1 MNESPADRYR
11 ASRERAAHPGVRA
24 FADSLPF
31 ALDDFQVKACEAVE
45 DGRSVLVAAPTG
57 AGKTVVGEFAV
68 RCAKERGEKAFYT
81 TPIKALSNQ
90 KFRDL
95 TEAYGPSAV
104 GLLTGDTSINGNA
117 DIVVMTTE
125 VLRNMIYAGSS
136 TLERLGVVILD
147 EVHYLADRF
156 RGSVWEE
163 ILVHLD
169 SKTEIVALSATV
181 SNTEEFGAWLQ
192 EVRGDTEVVVSET
205 RPVPLWPHVF
215 LREGLFD
222 LYAPGVDPTQPGLNP
237 RLNPDL
243 EAVVRRLRH
252 APHQRGPSRVGRRP
266 PPRFAVVDV
275 LDSQGLLPA
284 IFFIFSRAG
293 CEDAVDQI
301 RSAGIRLTTD
311 SERSRIAAIVEE
323 RCSSFPGADLGALG
337 YTHWYDHLLAGVA
350 AHHAGMIP
358 LFKEVVEQLFTAGL
372 IKVVFA
378 TETLSLGI
386 NMPARSVVLE
396 KLVKWDGDSHKDL
409 TPGEFTQLTGRAG
422 RRGIDVEGH
431 AIVVE
436 YPGFDVEILGR
447 LASRRTYPLIS
458 SFQPSYNM
466 AINLVARSGV
476 TKAREVLEMSFAQY
490 QADGAVVS
498 QARRVRDLDTAIAR
512 YREAIVCDKGDF
524 IEYAGLKERISR
536 AEKSDARTATRD
548 RREASAGA
556 LRKLRAGAVVRILGG
571 RHRGLAV
578 VVSPDKSELP
588 RPLVVTEAGRAF
600 RLSVAD
606 LHNGIDE
613 VGEIRLPKRVD
624 TRRAQSR
631 RDLSSALNAKRDQFT
646 PARQKDDPAPIE
658 EGRDQM
664 EALRRRM
671 RAHPCHSC
679 PDREEHSRWA
689 ERYFRALRD
698 RDRLAGEIS
707 KETGSIARIFDR
719 RCGVLLELGYL
730 TGEGEALAPTSW
742 GTMLRTIYSE
752 NDLVIAE
759 CLRKGV
765 WAGLQPPAL
774 AAVVSS
780 LVYEGRRED
789 EAQVPRIPQGPAGP
803 LGLALRETVRVSSGI
818 LDLHTERRL
827 PRLQAPQWGIVGPVH
842 AWTQGKGLDAV
853 LKGTELAP
861 GDLVRQFK
869 QVIDVLDQIS
879 EVAPDPS
886 VRRNAT
892 LAITGMRRGVVAY

>member
-11 ASRERAAHPGVRA
+11 ASHQRANHPGVQT
-24 FADSLPF
+24 FAESLPF
-31 ALDDFQVKACEAVE
+31 SLDEFQVEACQAVE

-68 RCAKERGEKAFYT
+68 RCARERKEKAFYT

-95 TEAYGPSAV
+95 TEAYGSSAV

-169 SKTEIVALSATV
+169 AKTEIVALSATV
-181 SNTEEFGAWLQ
+181 SNTEEFGAWLK
-192 EVRGDTEVVVSET
+192 EVRGDTEVIVSET
-205 RPVPLWPHVF
+205 RPVPLWPHVM
-215 LREGLFD
+215 LREGMFD
-222 LYAPGVDPTQPGLNP
+222 LYATGVDPTQPGPNP

-252 APHQRGPSRVGRRP
+252 SPRHRGPRGVGRRP
-266 PPRFAVVDV
+266 PPRFAVIDV

-284 IFFIFSRAG
+284 IVFIFSRAG

-301 RSAGIRLTTD
+301 RAAGIRLTTD
-311 SERSRIAAIVEE
+311 SERAQVREIIEE
-323 RCSSFPGADLGALG
+323 RCSGFPGADLGALG
-337 YTHWYDHLLAGVA
+337 YAHWFDHLQAGVA

-409 TPGEFTQLTGRAG
+409 TAGEFTQLTGRAG

-447 LASRRTYPLIS
+447 LASRRTYPLVS

-490 QADGAVVS
+490 QADGSVVT
-498 QARRVRDLDTAIAR
+498 QARKVRDLDTAISG
-512 YREAIVCDKGDF
+512 YREAIVCSRGDF
-524 IEYAGLKERISR
+524 LEYSGLKEKISR
-536 AEKSDARTATRD
+536 LEKASARTATRD
-548 RREASAGA
+548 RREASTAA
-556 LRKLRAGAVVRILGG
+556 LRRLRAGAVVRILGG
-571 RHRGLAV
+571 RRKGLAV
-578 VVSPDKSELP
+578 VVSPDKTEPP
-588 RPLVVTEAGRAF
+588 RPLVVAETGRAF
-600 RLSVAD
+600 RLSIAD
-606 LHNGIDE
+606 LHNGIE
-613 VGEIRLPKRVD
+613 QVGEIRLPKRVD

-631 RDLSSALNAKRDQFT
+631 RDLSSTLNAKRDLFT
-646 PARQKDDPAPIE
+646 LPRQKGEPVEVE
-658 EGRDQM
+658 EGKDKI
-664 EALRRRM
+664 EDLRRQM

-679 PDREEHSRWA
+679 PDRDDHSRWA

-707 KETGSIARIFDR
+707 KETGSIARLFDR
-719 RCGVLLELGYL
+719 RCGVLVELGYL
-730 TGEGEALAPTSW
+730 EGEGEALVPTSW
-742 GTMLRTIYSE
+742 GTTLRTIYSE

-759 CLRKGV
+759 CLRLGV

-774 AAVVSS
+774 AAVVST
-780 LVYEGRRED
+780 LVYEGRRDD
-789 EAQVPRIPQGPAGP
+789 ETQTPRIPQGPAGP
-803 LGLALRETVRVSSGI
+803 IGVALKETVRVSSG
-818 LDLHTERRL
+818 LHEMHLERKL

-842 AWTQGKGLDAV
+842 SWTQGKSLDAV
-853 LKGTELAP
+853 LKGRDIAP
-861 GDLVRQFK
+861 GDLVRWFK
-869 QVIDVLDQIS
+869 QVIDVLDQIA

-886 VRRNAT
+886 VRRNAGQ
-892 LAITGMRRGVVAY
+892 AITGMRRGVVAY

>member
-11 ASRERAAHPGVRA
+11 ASRARVAHPGVQA
-24 FADSLPF
+24 FADTLPF
-31 ALDDFQVKACEAVE
+31 PLDAFQIEACEAVE

-68 RCAKERGEKAFYT
+68 RCARERKEKAFYT

-95 TEAYGPSAV
+95 TEVYGPSAV

-125 VLRNMIYAGSS
+125 VLRNMIYAGSA

-169 SKTEIVALSATV
+169 AKTEIVALSATV
-181 SNTEEFGAWLQ
+181 SNTEEFGAWLK

-205 RPVPLWPHVF
+205 RPVPLWPHVM

-222 LYAPGVDPTQPGLNP
+222 LYAPGVDPTQPGPSP

-252 APHQRGPSRVGRRP
+252 APRHRGPRGVGRRP

-284 IFFIFSRAG
+284 IFFVFSRAG

-301 RSAGIRLTTD
+301 RSAGLRLTTD
-311 SERSRIAAIVEE
+311 SERSRIASIVEE

-337 YTHWYDHLLAGVA
+337 YSHWLDHLQAGVA

-358 LFKEVVEQLFTAGL
+358 LFKEVVEELFTAGL

-409 TPGEFTQLTGRAG
+409 TPGEVTQLTGRAG

-466 AINLVARSGV
+466 AINLVARLGV
-476 TKAREVLEMSFAQY
+476 DKAREVLEMSFAQY
-490 QADGAVVS
+490 QADRAVVS
-498 QARRVRDLDTAIAR
+498 QARRVRDLDTAIAG
-512 YREAIVCDKGDF
+512 YREAIACTKGDF
-524 IEYAGLKERISR
+524 LEYAELKDRISR
-536 AEKSDARTATRD
+536 LERADARAATKD
-548 RREASAGA
+548 RREASAGE
-556 LRKLRAGAVVRILGG
+556 LRRLRAGAVVRILGG

-588 RPLVVTEAGRAF
+588 RPLLVTEAGRAF
-600 RLSVAD
+600 RLSIAD
-606 LHNGIDE
+606 LHLGFDE
-613 VGEIRLPKRVD
+613 VGEMRLPRRID

-631 RDLSSALNAKRDQFT
+631 RDLSSTLNAKRDQFT
-646 PARQKDDPAPIE
+646 PTRKRSDPAPTE
-658 EGRDQM
+658 EGRDQL
-664 EALRRRM
+664 EALRRQM
-671 RAHPCHSC
+671 RGHPCHSC
-679 PDREEHSRWA
+679 PDKDDHSRWA

-719 RCGVLLELGYL
+719 RCAVLAELGYL
-730 TGEGEALAPTSW
+730 EGEGEALIPTSW

-765 WAGLQPPAL
+765 WAGLHPPAL
-774 AAVVSS
+774 AAVVST

-789 EAQVPRIPQGPAGP
+789 ETQAPRIPQGPAGP
-803 LGLALRETVRVSSGI
+803 LGLALRDTVRVSSGL

-827 PRLQAPQWGIVGPVH
+827 PRLQASQWGIVGPVH
-842 AWTQGKGLDAV
+842 SWTQGKGLDAV
-853 LKGTELAP
+853 LRGADLAP
-861 GDLVRQFK
+861 GDLVRWFK
-869 QVIDVLDQIS
+869 QVIDVLDQIA

-886 VRRNAT
+886 VRRNAE
-892 LAITGMRRGVVAY
+892 LAITSMRRGVVAY